1 MDDTQEDNLMGMRR
15 ALALLALATACAPV
29 SRKPVAVVGPSEPP
43 PATATATVAPAPVLA
58 TVAAASA
65 SAGGTDPSG
74 RLIYPAAR
82 TVDQVDRFNGVEVA
96 DPYRWLEDLDSPE
109 TAAWVAAENRVTTS
123 YLAAIPQREQ
133 IRARLTELWNY
144 EKYDVPTKQ
153 GARYF
158 FAKNDGLQNQSVIY
172 TLDRL
177 DGTPRKLIDP
187 NTLSADGTIALTAFS
202 VSHDGNRMAY
212 ALSSGGSDWEELR
225 VRDVA
230 TGLDL
235 PDRIEWVK
243 FSTTAWTHDNA
254 GFFYSRYD
262 EPRAGEQTETANY
275 FQKLY
280 YHRLGT
286 PQSADRLVYQRPDH
300 KDWGFLAQVTEDGRY
315 LVVQVWKGT
324 EIENGVLYQD
334 LGDPK
339 SSMRELLGAFDGSY
353 EFLGNDGPVFWFQT
367 NLKAPRRRV
376 IAVDTQNPA
385 RDHWREVLP
394 EMAETLEEVSVV
406 NDSFVVTYLKDAHS
420 HVRVFD
426 LAGKPVRELAFPGL
440 GSVSGFTGRR
450 HDRETFYLFTSFNT
464 PATVYHYD
472 LVTGESRLFRQPKV
486 AFDPSRYETRQVFY
500 ASKDGTRVPMFIT
513 ARKGL
518 ALDGKNPTL
527 LYGYG
532 GFNVSVT
539 PSFSVANLVWMEMG
553 GVYAVA
559 NLRGGGEYG
568 EEWHQAGA
576 KRKKQ
581 NVFDDFIA
589 AAQWLIDHHYTESS
603 RLAIN
608 GRSNGG
614 LLVGAALTQR
624 PDLFGAVWIGVGVLD
639 MLRFQKFTIGWGW
652 VSDYGS
658 PDDPLEWKALYA
670 YSPYHNIHPG
680 THYPATLITTADHD
694 DRVVPAH
701 SFKFAAALQKAQA
714 GPQPVLLRIETRA
727 GHGSGKPTSKQ
738 IEEATD
744 GYAFLVKQLGMQ
756 GLQVETEGAR
766 RRDTIR

>member
-1 MDDTQEDNLMGMRR
+1 MDETLEDNLMGMRR

-29 SRKPVAVVGPSEPP
+29 SRKPVEGVDPSGHPP
-43 PATATATVAPAPVLA
+43 LTAAAAVAPAPAPGALA
-58 TVAAASA
+58 
-65 SAGGTDPSG
+65 
-74 RLIYPAAR
+74 YPATR
-82 TVDQVDRFNGVEVA
+82 TVDQVDRLHGVEVA
-96 DPYRWLEDLDSPE
+96 DPYRWLEDLESPE
-109 TAAWVAAENRVTTS
+109 TAAWVAAENRVTTG
-123 YLAAIPQREQ
+123 YLATIPEREP
-133 IRARLTELWNY
+133 IRRRLTELWNY

-187 NTLSADGTIALTAFS
+187 NTLSGDGTIALTAYS

-212 ALSSGGSDWEELR
+212 GLSSGGSDWEEWR

-230 TGLDL
+230 TGRDL
-235 PDRIEWVK
+235 PDRLQWVK
-243 FSTTAWTHDNA
+243 FSTTAWTHDDA

-262 EPRAGEQTETANY
+262 EPKGGEQLEQANY

-286 PQSADRLVYQRPDH
+286 PQAEDRLVYERPDH

-315 LVVQVWKGT
+315 LVVQIWKGT
-324 EIENGVLYQD
+324 EIENGVFYQD
-334 LGDPK
+334 LTEPG
-339 SSMRELLGAFDGSY
+339 SSMHELLGAFDGSY
-353 EFLGNDGPVFWFQT
+353 DFLGNDGPVFWFQT
-367 NLKAPRRRV
+367 NLGAPRRRV
-376 IAVDTQNPA
+376 MAVDTRHPTREA
-385 RDHWREVLP
+385 WREVLP
-394 EMAETLEEVSVV
+394 EMPETLEEASVV

-426 LAGKPVRELAFPGL
+426 LTGKPVRELAFPGL
-440 GSVSGFTGRR
+440 GSVSGFTGKRQ
-450 HDRETFYLFTSFNT
+450 DRETFYIFTSFNT

-500 ASKDGTRVPMFIT
+500 TSKDGTRVPMFIT

-518 ALDGKNPTL
+518 ALNGRNPTL

-589 AAQWLIDHHYTESS
+589 AAQWLIDHRYTESD
-603 RLAIN
+603 RLAIS

-614 LLVGAALTQR
+614 LLIGVALTQR
-624 PDLFGAVWIGVGVLD
+624 PDLFGAAWVGVGVLD
-639 MLRFQKFTIGWGW
+639 MLRFHKFTIGWGW

-658 PDDPLEWKALYA
+658 PDDPQEFRALYA
-670 YSPYHNIHPG
+670 YSPYHNLHPG
-680 THYPATLITTADHD
+680 MRYPATFITTADHD

-714 GPQPVLLRIETRA
+714 GPRPVLLRIETRA

-744 GYAFLVKQLGMQ
+744 GFAFLVKELGM
-756 GLQVETEGAR
+756 R
-766 RRDTIR
+766 